1 MTRQTNYDP
10 QWARHGGAY
19 VVVAA
24 SGRARIL
31 KRSGPRRAPQ
41 LLEIDR
47 LERDGAHLHAR
58 DLTTDLTGR
67 LNTTGARV
75 SFGPRSTMRHG
86 AQSDY
91 DPHAVQIERFARRLA
106 ARLRQLRQQDRMEEL
121 VLIAEPRF
129 LGLLRRELAAPL
141 RHLVTREVARDLTG
155 AEIAPIAELAFALP
169 DSPAGAGG

>member
-10 QWARHGGAY
+10 RWARHGGAY

-24 SGRARIL
+24 SGLARIL
-31 KRSGPRRAPQ
+31 KRGAARQAPQ

-47 LERDGAHLHAR
+47 LERDNAHVHAR

-67 LNTTGARV
+67 LNSTGARV
-75 SFGPRSTMRHG
+75 SFGPRSTVRHG

-91 DPHAVQIERFARRLA
+91 DPHTVEIERFARRLT
-106 ARLRQLRQQDRMEEL
+106 ARLLQLRQQDRMEEL

-129 LGLLRRELAAPL
+129 LGLLRRELPAPL
-141 RHLVTREVARDLTG
+141 RQMVTREVARDLTA
-155 AEIAPIAELAFALP
+155 AEVAPIAEAAFALP
-169 DSPAGAGG
+169 DAPSGAGG